1 MAVKKY
7 RQSGCA
13 ANSENKCCF
22 PRFVMKYQ
30 IVKNSYFILFMSE
43 EQCIYYKF
51 GYSSDNF
58 LSIKNSLYTNSR
70 LVCLD
75 VIQEIQCDLVM
86 KWMFVKERRHYLS
99 NGRMIP
105 LDRVIKN
112 DIINMNDNGE
122 RWEGDSL
129 NNLPYGFGSYYN
141 SENQVIFN
149 GFMFEGMKVC
159 FGIEYY
165 GDIGTVQYVGS
176 YYYNTRCGYGKLYNK
191 LNEIV
196 YEGEWYNDRPITDT
210 LKIMNTL
217 KEEDIHFGLKEI
229 IICDGCISDYTI
241 INLNYLN
248 RLNKL
253 IIGKKSLLTV
263 TSLILKSVIVWYL

>member
-1 MAVKKY
+1 
-7 RQSGCA
+7 
-13 ANSENKCCF
+13 
-22 PRFVMKYQ
+22 
-30 IVKNSYFILFMSE
+30 MSE

-75 VIQEIQCDLVM
+75 IIQEIQCDLVM
-86 KWMFVKERRHYLS
+86 KWMFVKERRRYLS
-99 NGRMIP
+99 NGRMVP

-176 YYYNTRCGYGKLYNK
+176 YYCNTRCGYGKLYNN

-196 YEGEWYNDRPITDT
+196 YEGEWYNDRPIIDT

-229 IICDGCISDYTI
+229 IICDGCVSNYTI

>member
-1 MAVKKY
+1 
-7 RQSGCA
+7 
-13 ANSENKCCF
+13 
-22 PRFVMKYQ
+22 
-30 IVKNSYFILFMSE
+30 MSE

-70 LVCLD
+70 LVNLD

-86 KWMFVKERRHYLS
+86 KWMFVKERRRYLS

-176 YYYNTRCGYGKLYNK
+176 YYYNTRCGYGELYNK

-217 KEEDIHFGLKEI
+217 KEEDVHFGLKEI
-229 IICDGCISDYTI
+229 IICDGCVSDYTI

-263 TSLILKSVIVWYL
+263 TSLILKSIIVWYL